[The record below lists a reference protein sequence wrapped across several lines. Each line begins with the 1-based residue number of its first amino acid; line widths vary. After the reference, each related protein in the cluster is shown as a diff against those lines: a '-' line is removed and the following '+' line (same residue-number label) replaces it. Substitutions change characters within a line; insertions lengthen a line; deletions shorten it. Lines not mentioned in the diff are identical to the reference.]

1 VSLFEKCFTP
11 YESYLTDIIFKELD
25 PKDKSELQVIIAII
39 SCYEGH
45 SSILP
50 LVETLLTELDY
61 NEESNRMISHAL
73 FQTGV
78 TSGEYGHANALK
90 QKLEDIKPWLSNE
103 NDNVVKFA
111 TLYSESL
118 KKYIEQEI
126 KRVDER
132 VALEK
137 HKYGVDDDSVE

>member
-1 VSLFEKCFTP
+1 
-11 YESYLTDIIFKELD
+11 
-25 PKDKSELQVIIAII
+25 
-39 SCYEGH
+39 
-45 SSILP
+45 
-50 LVETLLTELDY
+50 
-61 NEESNRMISHAL
+61 MISNAL

-78 TSGEYGHANALK
+78 TRGEYGHANALK

-137 HKYGVDDDSVE
+137 HKYGVDDDSVEGN